1 MRTAML
7 TLAALL
13 LSSGLAA
20 AATCEELRTLARP
33 NTTITAAQ
41 LVPAAPATAMP
52 AHCRVA
58 ATLTPVPGSR
68 IMIEILMPAENW
80 NGKFQAVGNGGWA
93 GTISRGAMAEAVKAG
108 YATASTDT
116 GHQGGQGAE
125 FALGQP
131 ERVTDF
137 AYRSVHEMTLTAK
150 AVIAAFYTRPARLSY
165 FNGCSTGGRQ
175 GMMEAQRF
183 PEDYDGII
191 VGAPVY
197 NMNRLSASN
206 LARQVQTIK
215 DPSRTLSPEKITLV
229 TNAVLNACDAG
240 DGVRDT
246 IVSNPQAC
254 SFDPAVLACK
264 SGDAASCLTAA
275 QIETVKQA
283 YSPVKTKT
291 GEAVYPGSSRGFEF
305 GLRMPDAPLELHF
318 SGFRYIGR
326 QNASWDPLTFDLE
339 ADLALMQK
347 NGGAI
352 EATSPDLAAFKARGG
367 KMLFYHGWA
376 DPGPAPENTLA
387 YRAAVEQKLG
397 GSQDDWLRVFLMPGM
412 GHCRGGRGPDEADF
426 VGALDTWRDG
436 GVAPARIDAT
446 KRVEGRVEMTRPL
459 CPYPQ
464 VARYKGTGSTNDA
477 ANFSCA
483 AN

>member
-1 MRTAML
+1 ML
-7 TLAALL
+7 TLAALA
-13 LSSGLAA
+13 LSSSLAA
-20 AATCEELRTLARP
+20 AATCEDLRTFARP
-33 NTTITAAQ
+33 NTAITAAQ
-41 LVPAAPATAMP
+41 SVAAAPATGMP

-93 GTISRGAMAEAVKAG
+93 GTISRGAMAEALKGG

-131 ERVTDF
+131 EKVTDF
-137 AYRSVHEMTLTAK
+137 AYRSVHEMTVTAK
-150 AVIAAFYTRPARLSY
+150 AVIAAFYARPARLSY

-183 PEDYDGII
+183 PDDYDGII

-206 LARQVQTIK
+206 LARQVQIIK
-215 DPSRTLSPEKITLV
+215 DPSHRLSPEKITLV
-229 TNAVLNACDAG
+229 TDAVLNACDAG
-240 DGVRDT
+240 DGVRDS
-246 IVSNPQAC
+246 IVSNPLAC

-264 SGDAASCLTAA
+264 SGDAASCLTAK

-291 GEAVYPGSSRGFEF
+291 GEAVYPGSSPGFEF
-305 GLRMPDAPLELHF
+305 GLRMPEAPLELHF

-339 ADLALMQK
+339 ADLALLQK
-347 NGGAI
+347 NGGSI
-352 EATSPDLAAFKARGG
+352 ESTDPNLAAFKARGG

-376 DPGPAPENTLA
+376 DPGPAPANTLA

-426 VGALDTWRDG
+426 IGALDKWRDG
-436 GVAPARIDAT
+436 GVAPARIDAAKLT
-446 KRVEGRVEMTRPL
+446 EGRVEMTRPL